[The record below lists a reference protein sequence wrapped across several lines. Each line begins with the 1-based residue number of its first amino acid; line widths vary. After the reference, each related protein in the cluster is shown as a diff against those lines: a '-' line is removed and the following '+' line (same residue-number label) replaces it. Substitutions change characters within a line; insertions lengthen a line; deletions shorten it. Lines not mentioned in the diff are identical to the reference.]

1 MYPELKTII
10 QETGIS
16 VGEVLSIARQIT
28 EDDTLRSIDL
38 LTKVERAELVAVIEK
53 LYCVAH

>member
-1 MYPELKTII
+1 MYQELETII

-28 EDDTLRSIDL
+28 EDDTLRSIDR
-38 LTKVERAELVAVIEK
+38 LTSAERAELVSTIEK